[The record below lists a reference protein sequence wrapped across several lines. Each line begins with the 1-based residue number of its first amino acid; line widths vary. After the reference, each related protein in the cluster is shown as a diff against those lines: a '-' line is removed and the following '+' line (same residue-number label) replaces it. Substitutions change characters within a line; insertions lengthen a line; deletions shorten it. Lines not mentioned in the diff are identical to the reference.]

1 MTEFLD
7 ANIQTAMMTQLTIP
21 DLGYQIAM
29 PFIPYAPKEGTPY
42 LDVRPMMRAKT
53 RHPGLGYNDA
63 SLNTGI
69 LQIDAVIPDG
79 QGEAPGSRIATKVAE
94 RFALGTTLTAGTRKL
109 QINSVVQTTM
119 GIKDG
124 AWVRFPVSITWTVIA

>member
-7 ANIQTAMMTQLTIP
+7 ANIQSCLMNQLTSP
-21 DLGYQIAM
+21 GLGYPIAM
-29 PFIPYAPKEGTPY
+29 PFIPFAPVDGTAY

-53 RHPGLGYNDA
+53 RHPGLGYND
-63 SLNTGI
+63 SNLNTGI

-79 QGEAPGSRIATKVAE
+79 QGEAPGSRIANKVAE
-94 RFALGTTLTAGTRKL
+94 RFALGTTLTAGIRKL